1 MEQAQKTVRQPRTR
15 VPPIDVSDIRAKRDS
30 LVIRGWVPPRHPR
43 QADMDAYRAIPS
55 LYR

>member
-1 MEQAQKTVRQPRTR
+1 MEQAQKTVRQPRTW

-30 LVIRGWVPPRHPR
+30 VMFRGWRPPRHPR
-43 QADMDAYRAIPS
+43 QDDMDAYRAIPS